1 VRRVEKTAATIK
13 RIRNVHSYS
22 TLRSHR
28 KEPSNPFRIFKTFVF
43 HIRPRQVTEK
53 TLRFTLTFG
62 LGGMAVVLVTLQLF
76 TGILLKFAYEPFPT
90 HAYDSL
96 IRLQTEYAF
105 GQFIRNIHFWSAN
118 FLVGVL
124 LLHGLRVLLT
134 GAFQPPRRVNWI
146 VGLILFILVLASNL
160 TGYLLPWDQL
170 AFWAT
175 TICLGMLEYIPGFG
189 SLLQQWLMG
198 GTQIGAA
205 TLRNFF
211 ALHTAVLPVAM
222 ISLMA
227 YHFWRVRKAG
237 GLVVP
242 RSANEMPEEKPDMV
256 PSNPSLLLREAAVA
270 LSVAAIV
277 SAVALLFDAPLGAPA
292 NPGLSPNPTK
302 APWYFAGVQEML
314 VHFHP
319 TFALLIVLGA
329 ALGAF
334 FILPYLGGAEDAA
347 GVWFASAVGRRT
359 SVFAAVTA
367 GLITSLAVILDEY
380 VIDLAGWLTGWPQ
393 VVLNGLIPTVMLLLV
408 LAGLYVVL
416 TKGFRAPRP
425 EAIQAVF
432 IFLAVGL
439 VELTVICIFFRVEGM
454 KLGWVFR

>member
-1 VRRVEKTAATIK
+1 MAKT
-13 RIRNVHSYS
+13 IRNVYAFFVS
-22 TLRSHR
+22 RSHQE
-28 KEPSNPFRIFKTFVF
+28 EPSTPFRMFKTFVF
-43 HIRPRQVTEK
+43 HIRPRLVTEK

-62 LGGMAVVLVTLQLF
+62 LGGTAVVLVSLQLF

-90 HAYDSL
+90 QAYDSL
-96 IRLQTEYAF
+96 IRLQAQYPF
-105 GQFIRNIHFWSAN
+105 GQFIRNIHYWCAN
-118 FLVGVL
+118 FLVGIL
-124 LLHGLRVLLT
+124 CLHGLRVFFT
-134 GAFQPPRRVNWI
+134 GAFRPPRRVNWVI
-146 VGLILFILVLASNL
+146 GLSLFFLTLAANL

-170 AFWAT
+170 AYWAT
-175 TICLGMLEYIPGFG
+175 TICLGMLEYIPGIG
-189 SLLQQWLMG
+189 GLLQQWVMG
-198 GTQIGAA
+198 GPQIGAA

-211 ALHTAVLPVAM
+211 ALHTAVVPAAM
-222 ISLMA
+222 VSLMA

-242 RSANEMPEEKPDMV
+242 RSPGETPDEKPV
-256 PSNPSLLLREAAVA
+256 AIPSNPHLLLREAAVA
-270 LSVAAIV
+270 LSAVAIV

-319 TFALLIVLGA
+319 TFTWLIVLGA

-334 FILPYLGGAEDAA
+334 FILPYLAGGEETA
-347 GVWFASAVGRRT
+347 GIWFASTVGRRT
-359 SVFAAVTA
+359 SVFAAAAA
-367 GLITSLAVILDEY
+367 GLITSLAVILGEY
-380 VIDLAGWLTGWPQ
+380 VIDLADWMIGWPP
-393 VVLNGLIPTVMLLLV
+393 VVLNGLIPTALLLIM

-416 TKGFRAPRP
+416 TKVFRAARP

-432 IFLAVGL
+432 VFLAVGL

>member
-1 VRRVEKTAATIK
+1 MAKT
-13 RIRNVHSYS
+13 IRNVYAFFVS
-22 TLRSHR
+22 RSHQE
-28 KEPSNPFRIFKTFVF
+28 EPSTPFRMFKTFVF
-43 HIRPRQVTEK
+43 HIRPRLVTEK

-62 LGGMAVVLVTLQLF
+62 LGGTAVVLVSLQLF

-90 HAYDSL
+90 QAYDSL
-96 IRLQTEYAF
+96 IRLQAQYPF
-105 GQFIRNIHFWSAN
+105 GQFIRNIHYWCAN
-118 FLVGVL
+118 FLVGIL
-124 LLHGLRVLLT
+124 CLHGLRVFFT
-134 GAFQPPRRVNWI
+134 GAFRPPRRVNWVI
-146 VGLILFILVLASNL
+146 GLSLFFLTLAANL

-170 AFWAT
+170 AYWAT
-175 TICLGMLEYIPGFG
+175 TICLGMLEYIPGIG
-189 SLLQQWLMG
+189 GLLQQWVMG
-198 GTQIGAA
+198 GPQIGAA

-211 ALHTAVLPVAM
+211 ALHTAVLPAAM
-222 ISLMA
+222 VSLMA

-242 RSANEMPEEKPDMV
+242 RSPGETPDEKPV
-256 PSNPSLLLREAAVA
+256 AIPSNPHLLLREAAVA
-270 LSVAAIV
+270 LSAVAIV

-319 TFALLIVLGA
+319 TLTWLIVLGA

-334 FILPYLGGAEDAA
+334 FILPYLAGGEETA
-347 GVWFASAVGRRT
+347 GIWFASTVGRRT
-359 SVFAAVTA
+359 SVFAAAAA
-367 GLITSLAVILDEY
+367 GLITSLAVILGEY
-380 VIDLAGWLTGWPQ
+380 VIDLADWMIGWPP
-393 VVLNGLIPTVMLLLV
+393 VVLNGLIPTALLLIM

-416 TKGFRAPRP
+416 TKVFRAARP

-432 IFLAVGL
+432 VFLAVGL

>member
-1 VRRVEKTAATIK
+1 MIKTVSNMYAFFAA
-13 RIRNVHSYS
+13 
-22 TLRSHR
+22 RSHR
-28 KEPSNPFRIFKTFVF
+28 DESRTPFRISMTFVF
-43 HIRPRQVTEK
+43 HIRPRLVTEK

-62 LGGMAVVLVTLQLF
+62 LGGMAVVLVSLQLF
-76 TGILLKFAYEPFPT
+76 TGILLKFAYEPSPAQ
-90 HAYDSL
+90 AYDSL
-96 IRLQTEYAF
+96 IRLQTQFPF
-105 GQFIRNIHFWSAN
+105 GQFIRNIHYWCAN

-124 LLHGLRVLLT
+124 FLHGLRVFFT
-134 GAFQPPRRVNWI
+134 GAFRSPRRVNWVI
-146 VGLILFILVLASNL
+146 GLSLFFLTLTANL

-170 AFWAT
+170 AYWAT
-175 TICLGMLEYIPGFG
+175 TICLGMLDYIPGVG
-189 SLLQQWLMG
+189 GLLQQWVMG
-198 GTQIGAA
+198 GPQIGAA

-211 ALHTAVLPVAM
+211 ALHTAVLPAAM
-222 ISLMA
+222 VSLMA

-242 RSANEMPEEKPDMV
+242 RSPGEMPEEKPAAV
-256 PSNPSLLLREAAVA
+256 PSNPNLLMREAAVA
-270 LSVAAIV
+270 LSGVAIV
-277 SAVALLFDAPLGAPA
+277 SAVALLLDAPLGAPA

-334 FILPYLGGAEDAA
+334 FILPYLAGGEETA
-347 GVWFASAVGRRT
+347 GVWLASTIGRRT
-359 SVFAAVTA
+359 SVFAAAAA

-380 VIDLAGWLTGWPQ
+380 VIDLAGWLIGWPQ
-393 VVLNGLIPTVMLLLV
+393 VVLNGLIPTALLLLV

-416 TKGFRAPRP
+416 KKVFRAARS

-432 IFLAVGL
+432 VFLVVGF

>member
-1 VRRVEKTAATIK
+1 
-13 RIRNVHSYS
+13 
-22 TLRSHR
+22 
-28 KEPSNPFRIFKTFVF
+28 
-43 HIRPRQVTEK
+43 
-53 TLRFTLTFG
+53 
-62 LGGMAVVLVTLQLF
+62 
-76 TGILLKFAYEPFPT
+76 
-90 HAYDSL
+90 
-96 IRLQTEYAF
+96 
-105 GQFIRNIHFWSAN
+105 
-118 FLVGVL
+118 
-124 LLHGLRVLLT
+124 
-134 GAFQPPRRVNWI
+134 
-146 VGLILFILVLASNL
+146 
-160 TGYLLPWDQL
+160 
-170 AFWAT
+170 
-175 TICLGMLEYIPGFG
+175 
-189 SLLQQWLMG
+189 LQQWLMG

>member
-1 VRRVEKTAATIK
+1 MAKT
-13 RIRNVHSYS
+13 IRNVYAFFVS
-22 TLRSHR
+22 RSHQE
-28 KEPSNPFRIFKTFVF
+28 EPSTPFRMFKTFVF
-43 HIRPRQVTEK
+43 HIRPRLVTEK

-62 LGGMAVVLVTLQLF
+62 LGGTAVVLVSLQLF

-90 HAYDSL
+90 QAYDSL
-96 IRLQTEYAF
+96 IRLQAQYPF
-105 GQFIRNIHFWSAN
+105 GQFIRNIHYWCAN
-118 FLVGVL
+118 FLVGIL
-124 LLHGLRVLLT
+124 CLHGLRVFFT
-134 GAFQPPRRVNWI
+134 GAFRPPRRVNWVI
-146 VGLILFILVLASNL
+146 GLSLFSLTLAANL

-170 AFWAT
+170 AYWAT
-175 TICLGMLEYIPGFG
+175 TICLGMLEYIPGIG
-189 SLLQQWLMG
+189 GLLQQWVMG
-198 GTQIGAA
+198 GPQIGAA

-211 ALHTAVLPVAM
+211 ALHTAVVPAAM
-222 ISLMA
+222 VSLMA

-242 RSANEMPEEKPDMV
+242 RSPGETPDEKPV
-256 PSNPSLLLREAAVA
+256 AIPSNPHLLLREAAVA
-270 LSVAAIV
+270 LSAVAIV

-292 NPGLSPNPTK
+292 NHGLSPNPTK

-319 TFALLIVLGA
+319 TFAWLIVLGA

-334 FILPYLGGAEDAA
+334 FILPYLAGGEETA
-347 GVWFASAVGRRT
+347 GVWFASTVGRRT
-359 SVFAAVTA
+359 SVFAAATA
-367 GLITSLAVILDEY
+367 GLLTSLSVILDEY
-380 VIDLAGWLTGWPQ
+380 VIDLAGWMIGWPP
-393 VVLNGLIPTVMLLLV
+393 VVLNGLIPAALLLLM

-416 TKGFRAPRP
+416 TKVFRAARP

-432 IFLAVGL
+432 VFLAVGL

>member
-1 VRRVEKTAATIK
+1 MTKT
-13 RIRNVHSYS
+13 IRNVYAFFVS
-22 TLRSHR
+22 RSHQE
-28 KEPSNPFRIFKTFVF
+28 EPSRPFRMFKTFVF
-43 HIRPRQVTEK
+43 HIRPRLVTEK

-62 LGGMAVVLVTLQLF
+62 LGGTAVVLVSLQLF

-90 HAYDSL
+90 QAYDSL
-96 IRLQTEYAF
+96 IRLQAQYPF
-105 GQFIRNIHFWSAN
+105 GQFIRNIHYWCAN

-124 LLHGLRVLLT
+124 FLHGLRVFFT
-134 GAFQPPRRVNWI
+134 GAFRPPRRVNWVI
-146 VGLILFILVLASNL
+146 GLSLFFLTLAANL

-170 AFWAT
+170 AYWAT
-175 TICLGMLEYIPGFG
+175 TICLGMLEYFPGIG
-189 SLLQQWLMG
+189 GLLQQWVMG
-198 GTQIGAA
+198 GPQIGAA

-211 ALHTAVLPVAM
+211 ALHTAVVPAAM
-222 ISLMA
+222 VSLMA

-242 RSANEMPEEKPDMV
+242 RSPGETPDEKPV
-256 PSNPSLLLREAAVA
+256 AIPSNPHLLLREAAVA
-270 LSVAAIV
+270 LSAVAIV

-319 TFALLIVLGA
+319 TFTWLIVLGA

-334 FILPYLGGAEDAA
+334 FILPYLAGGEETA
-347 GVWFASAVGRRT
+347 GIWFASTVGRRT
-359 SVFAAVTA
+359 SVFAAAAA
-367 GLITSLAVILDEY
+367 GLITSLAVILGEY
-380 VIDLAGWLTGWPQ
+380 VIDLADWMIGWPP
-393 VVLNGLIPTVMLLLV
+393 VVLNGLIPTALLLIM

-416 TKGFRAPRP
+416 TKVFRAARP

-432 IFLAVGL
+432 VFLTVGL